1 MENFLSLVVF
11 IAIIVG
17 VVSQSSKKAKK
28 QAQTQARPGQPASAP
43 AQPAPELKP
52 MQVPVPRTEP
62 AEMLPPRPEVRVT
75 PHDHTDMFAGSMHAE
90 TTEGVDPHDHGFEQ
104 EPDMPSSRSDAE
116 LNASF
121 AEAAPAESE
130 EAEAPGLMDWTGSGI
145 VRAVVMQEVLK
156 RPSQC
161 MAERR

>member
-28 QAQTQARPGQPASAP
+28 QAQTQARPGQPASVP
-43 AQPAPELKP
+43 AQVTPELKP
-52 MQVPVPRTEP
+52 MQVPVPRTQP

-90 TTEGVDPHDHGFEQ
+90 TTEGVDPHDHGFEHDV
-104 EPDMPSSRSDAE
+104 DMPSSHSDAE

-121 AEAAPAESE
+121 EQADAE
-130 EAEAPGLMDWTGSGI
+130 EAEAPSLMDWTGSGI

-156 RPSQC
+156 RPSQR